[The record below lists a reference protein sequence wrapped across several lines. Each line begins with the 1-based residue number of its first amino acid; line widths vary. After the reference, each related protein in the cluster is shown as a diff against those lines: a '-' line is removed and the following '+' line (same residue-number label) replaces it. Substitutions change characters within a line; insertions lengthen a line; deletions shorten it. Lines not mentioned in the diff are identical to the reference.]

1 MSQKNSTLFKMYHRQ
16 KTSREDGEMKRKRHR
31 KRRTRHRRQRQ
42 SHREERE
49 DSDSPVP
56 RTNVQEQKLGT
67 FPAIVARKQTPVTK
81 LRKVKMIYS
90 PLGK

>member
-1 MSQKNSTLFKMYHRQ
+1 MSQKDSTHFKMYHRQ

-42 SHREERE
+42 SYREERE

-56 RTNVQEQKLGT
+56 RTNVQEQKGT
-67 FPAIVARKQTPVTK
+67 FPAIVDRKQTPVTK
-81 LRKVKMIYS
+81 IRKVKMLYS